1 MSNSAE
7 HLNHLYDAVIA
18 AVETDYNQLCT
29 LRNALPK
36 DPAAREVAPGKYA
49 IVAFETQWARFWSN
63 LVRRPRFSLVLLA
76 HRLS

>member
-7 HLNHLYDAVIA
+7 HLNHLYDAVIT
-18 AVETDYNQLCT
+18 AVETDYNQLCN

-36 DPAAREVAPGKYA
+36 DPAAREVVPGKYA
-49 IVAFETQWARFWSN
+49 AIAFDTQWAGFWSN
-63 LVRRPRFSLVLLA
+63 LVRHSRFPFVLLA